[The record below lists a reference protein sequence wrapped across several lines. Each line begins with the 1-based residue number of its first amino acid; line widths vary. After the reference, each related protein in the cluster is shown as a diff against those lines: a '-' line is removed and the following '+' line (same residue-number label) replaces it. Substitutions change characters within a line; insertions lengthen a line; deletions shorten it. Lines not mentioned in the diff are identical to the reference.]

1 MNFRLFDVGGQRSER
16 KKWIHCF
23 DEVKAI
29 IFVTSLS
36 DFDLMLCEDR
46 TINRM
51 SESMRLFASICNNR
65 WFQETCMILFL
76 NKIDV
81 FEAKI
86 TDPEGTP
93 LTVCFLSSTA
103 TVRYGTKLWRLECG
117 YAFSLRIHPAATA
130 AESAVW
136 RKRGVGTATAA
147 ATTASQHGFEQSKC
161 GWGWDPAPG
170 FGQTETHRQDISYP
184 FKPSAGS
191 AAPVRLSKQRPLQKD
206 LRLFVRQPKTDGKNH
221 EL

>member
-29 IFVTSLS
+29 IFVAALS

-65 WFQETCMILFL
+65 WFQETAMILFL

-86 TDPEGTP
+86 TDLEGTP
-93 LTVCFLSSTA
+93 LTVCFHNI
-103 TVRYGTKLWRLECG
+103 LE
-117 YAFSLRIHPAATA
+117 T
-130 AESAVW
+130 
-136 RKRGVGTATAA
+136 
-147 ATTASQHGFEQSKC
+147 
-161 GWGWDPAPG
+161 
-170 FGQTETHRQDISYP
+170 
-184 FKPSAGS
+184 
-191 AAPVRLSKQRPLQKD
+191 
-206 LRLFVRQPKTDGKNH
+206 
-221 EL
+221 